1 MTDCVYNPQTC
12 TGCGACAARC
22 PQRAIRMEIGEEGFV
37 RPVID
42 ADKCVGCGLC
52 ARICPAEHP
61 VCENAEK
68 PECLAAA
75 AADELR
81 RDSSSGAVFPLLA
94 ERVLQEGGT
103 VFGAARDEDGTVRH
117 IGVDD
122 LDGLRKLKSSKYVQS
137 ETGNCYRQAEELLK
151 AGREVLFSGTP
162 CQIAGLNAFLGRK
175 YDNLLT
181 VDVVCHGVPS
191 PLAFRRYAEELTEEG
206 KEKVLA
212 VNFRDKVRGW
222 YPYFLTVKTEENV
235 YSSDCRENEFMR
247 AFLAN
252 LCLRKSCA
260 ACPFARFPR
269 QGDLTLGDFWGIGRH
284 APDLDDNLGTSLVL
298 INTERGRRRMA
309 ELTPRLKFRRSLP
322 LARAIE
328 GNPSLVRPPVPHP
341 QRDYFFARLEQLPF
355 KQNVSHCFNNRYD
368 CGILNFWFGSNYGAM
383 LTCYALQ
390 ESVKRLGLK
399 PKVINYVPANVNFAG
414 SLAETFAGKYLDL
427 TELCTNA
434 EELRRLNRETKAF
447 IVGSDQ
453 VWRHKYS
460 RLFGRDLFWLS
471 FAAPNA
477 KKIAYAASFGRDRWE
492 ADFESTLAAKYYISR
507 FDRVS
512 VREDDGVGI
521 CRDVFG
527 VEASHVLDPVF
538 LADPAG
544 WDALI
549 ENSGRDENGCIVSY
563 VLDSFPDAEKL
574 AERVRLETG
583 AGKVVNLVNAAR
595 NSTDVSPED
604 WLCYIKNCRFLVTD
618 SFHGVCFAIIFN
630 RPFICLANT
639 ARGYSHFR
647 SLFKLFGLEKRCV
660 TDCSRIGKELFED
673 IDYARVNRVIADE
686 RERSLKWLEQALLA
700 PSPARPEERQRLLE
714 TAEMLNEKLERS
726 ERERKRDQKLLYE
739 SVYLPKIR
747 RRYFRYKLKSVF
759 SWGKK
764 RKKYKRMKKALKEEI
779 RTIGKMLDGGLV

>member
-1 MTDCVYNPQTC
+1 M
-12 TGCGACAARC
+12 
-22 PQRAIRMEIGEEGFV
+22 
-37 RPVID
+37 
-42 ADKCVGCGLC
+42 
-52 ARICPAEHP
+52 
-61 VCENAEK
+61 
-68 PECLAAA
+68 
-75 AADELR
+75 
-81 RDSSSGAVFPLLA
+81 
-94 ERVLQEGGT
+94 
-103 VFGAARDEDGTVRH
+103 
-117 IGVDD
+117 
-122 LDGLRKLKSSKYVQS
+122 
-137 ETGNCYRQAEELLK
+137 
-151 AGREVLFSGTP
+151 FSGTP

-341 QRDYFFARLEQLPF
+341 RRDYFFARLEQLPF

-434 EELRRLNRETKAF
+434 EELRRLF
-447 IVGSDQ
+447 IQKIACVEI
-453 VWRHKYS
+453 
-460 RLFGRDLFWLS
+460 RDSGPGVPAEEMEHITEPF
-471 FAAPNA
+471 FRGEQA
-477 KKIAYAASFGRDRWE
+477 KKYPGGSGLGMSIV
-492 ADFESTLAAKYYISR
+492 KH
-507 FDRVS
+507 
-512 VREDDGVGI
+512 
-521 CRDVFG
+521 C
-527 VEASHVLDPVF
+527 VEACGGELHYYNQYPKGF
-538 LADPAG
+538 T
-544 WDALI
+544 
-549 ENSGRDENGCIVSY
+549 VSI
-563 VLDSFPDAEKL
+563 
-574 AERVRLETG
+574 T
-583 AGKVVNLVNAAR
+583 
-595 NSTDVSPED
+595 
-604 WLCYIKNCRFLVTD
+604 
-618 SFHGVCFAIIFN
+618 
-630 RPFICLANT
+630 
-639 ARGYSHFR
+639 
-647 SLFKLFGLEKRCV
+647 
-660 TDCSRIGKELFED
+660 
-673 IDYARVNRVIADE
+673 
-686 RERSLKWLEQALLA
+686 LKACD
-700 PSPARPEERQRLLE
+700 
-714 TAEMLNEKLERS
+714 K
-726 ERERKRDQKLLYE
+726 
-739 SVYLPKIR
+739 
-747 RRYFRYKLKSVF
+747 
-759 SWGKK
+759 
-764 RKKYKRMKKALKEEI
+764 
-779 RTIGKMLDGGLV
+779 